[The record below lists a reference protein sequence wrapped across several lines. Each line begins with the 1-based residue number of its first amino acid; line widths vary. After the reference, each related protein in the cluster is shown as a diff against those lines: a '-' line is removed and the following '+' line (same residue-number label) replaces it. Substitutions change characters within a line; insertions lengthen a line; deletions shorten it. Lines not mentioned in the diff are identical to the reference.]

1 MMPEIPS
8 LKKAI
13 EILHLGSDLKTP
25 YSRNVG
31 PLLESTP
38 ALLPML
44 AGTEYRING
53 LSTECDFLMCFQ
65 TCDLKSLSR
74 ALMLRRQN
82 SDRLIAQ
89 IVNACNLCCENLR
102 VVSMFD
108 HIWFE
113 CDAEPSNSL
122 SIFLGT
128 DYNGNLCV
136 SQKELLKVATA
147 LDLLESLY
155 SVTEG
160 RQRVYGV
167 ANSIIQELGGCAI
180 CEVGFMG
187 RAGEEAHVKLLM
199 ASDDSISKEVFLER
213 CRRLSQELDV
223 VLSKTYV
230 SGFLET
236 ILSYD
241 CAIHLS
247 ASIYAKKQKYALEFK
262 PAYDPDQAERYCSF
276 WNTIRDVLKIRTDAD
291 WMNTA
296 FAAAQP
302 HNNVVRVSSRLHHI
316 KLFAEDTGELGIKV
330 YRDLRTEPSFLS

>member
-8 LKKAI
+8 LKEAV

-25 YSRNVG
+25 YSRNVDR
-31 PLLESTP
+31 LLDSTP

-53 LSTECDFLMCFQ
+53 LGTECDFLICFQ

-74 ALMLRRQN
+74 ALMLRHKNR
-82 SDRLIAQ
+82 DKFIAQ
-89 IVNACNLCCENLR
+89 IVKACNLCCENLR

-108 HIWFE
+108 HVWFE

-136 SQKELLKVATA
+136 SQKELSKVATA

-160 RQRVYGV
+160 RQRVYDV

-187 RAGEEAHVKLLM
+187 RAAGEAHVKLLI
-199 ASDDSISKEVFLER
+199 ASNDSISKEVFLER
-213 CRRLSQELDV
+213 CRRLSQELDE
-223 VLSKTYV
+223 VLSTTYV
-230 SGFLET
+230 SSFLEAM
-236 ILSYD
+236 LSYD

-247 ASIYAKKQKYALEFK
+247 ASIYARKQKYALEFK
-262 PAYDPDQAERYCSF
+262 PAYDPDQVEIYCSI
-276 WNTIRDVLKIRTDAD
+276 WNAIRDVLKIKTDAG
-291 WMNTA
+291 WMNTT

-302 HNNVVRVSSRLHHI
+302 HNNVVHVTSRLHHI

-330 YRDLRTEPSFLS
+330 YRDLRTEPCF